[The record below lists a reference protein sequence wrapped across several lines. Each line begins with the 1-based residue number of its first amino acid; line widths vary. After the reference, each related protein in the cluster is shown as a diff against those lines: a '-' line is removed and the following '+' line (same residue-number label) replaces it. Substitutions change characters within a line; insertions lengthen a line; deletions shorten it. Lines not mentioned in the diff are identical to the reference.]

1 MLPQGVP
8 AALEVE
14 VSEAESGLPET
25 TEQALS
31 LSKERLST
39 QKGVSD
45 GGEQS
50 VEAQAAANVSDSG
63 TKGDAQSGG
72 ATADFSFLG
81 DPNLRSA
88 FEQASLPPEAV
99 HAMKAWAADY
109 TRKSQAL
116 REAESKAQAWDALE
130 GMPGSRQAIAELLAQ
145 PDASSESEPEEL
157 VDLTSADNETIW
169 KAIRTEAAKLAREVA
184 EQTLQERVIAP
195 VSERQQIVDSAKAL
209 WPKWQGRLDEAGF
222 KQAWG
227 EALAHYGEDSFN
239 PQNTPFLFEPF
250 LKHAASARELEAIK
264 GGRSREVDIAK
275 KATSP
280 TGSSSSVSRSIRD
293 DLRTGPADKKS
304 LRDITRKQIMERF
317 GWSES
322 DLNRAASSG

>member
-1 MLPQGVP
+1 M
-8 AALEVE
+8 
-14 VSEAESGLPET
+14 SEAESGLPAT
-25 TEQALS
+25 TEQAIS

-39 QKGVSD
+39 QKTVAGV
-45 GGEQS
+45 GEQS
-50 VEAQAAANVSDSG
+50 VEAQAAADVG
-63 TKGDAQSGG
+63 YGETKGDAQSGE

-116 REAESKAQAWDALE
+116 RDAESKAQAWEALE
-130 GMPGSRQAIAELLAQ
+130 GIPGSRQAIAELLAQ
-145 PDASSESEPEEL
+145 SDDPSVPEQEEL

-169 KAIRTEAAKLAREVA
+169 KAIKTEAAKLAREIA
-184 EQTLQERVIAP
+184 EQTLNEKVIAP
-195 VSERQQIVDSAKAL
+195 VSERQQIVESAKSL

-222 KQAWG
+222 KQAWS
-227 EALAHYGEDSFN
+227 EAIAHYGEDAFN
-239 PQNTPFLFEPF
+239 PQNTPYLFEPF
-250 LKHAASARELEAIK
+250 LKHAASTRELESIK
-264 GGRSREVDIAK
+264 GGRSREADIAK

-280 TGSSSSVSRSIRD
+280 TGSSTSVSRTSRD
-293 DLRTGPADKKS
+293 DLRSGPADKKS

-322 DLNRAASSG
+322 DLNRAASGGQ